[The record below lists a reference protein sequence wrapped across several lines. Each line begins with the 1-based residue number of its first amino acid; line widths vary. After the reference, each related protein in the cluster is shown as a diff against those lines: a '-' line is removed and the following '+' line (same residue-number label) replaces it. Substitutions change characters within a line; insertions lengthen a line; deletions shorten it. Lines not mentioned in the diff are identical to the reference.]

1 MISKGCEPDVPYR
14 HLTPPA
20 SLRLF
25 SLPSQD
31 SPWSAFFPPFSLKTT
46 EGSQNRSIQRD
57 AAYVTPTVASEPDT
71 LSSSLFTLDNGCPHH
86 SLEQEGLGK
95 KTKEQAHLTPHHSP
109 SPTRA
114 PGLSLRPHH
123 THTPSSQVSRRR
135 RVCSPARPACAPHP
149 QLSPRKHNSE
159 VAGETGAM
167 GSLSPGAALGS
178 RLERGCQQ

>member
-31 SPWSAFFPPFSLKTT
+31 SPQSAFFSPFSLKTT
-46 EGSQNRSIQRD
+46 EGSQNRSIQSQRD

-71 LSSSLFTLDNGCPHH
+71 LSSPFTLDNGCPRH
-86 SLEQEGLGK
+86 SLEQEELGK
-95 KTKEQAHLTPHHSP
+95 KTKEQAHFTPHHSP

-114 PGLSLRPHH
+114 PACHLGLITH
-123 THTPSSQVSRRR
+123 THPLLRSLGADGFAPRLHQNTVSFSRVPS
-135 RVCSPARPACAPHP
+135 P
-149 QLSPRKHNSE
+149 Q
-159 VAGETGAM
+159 
-167 GSLSPGAALGS
+167 PGQPVLRNPS
-178 RLERGCQQ
+178 